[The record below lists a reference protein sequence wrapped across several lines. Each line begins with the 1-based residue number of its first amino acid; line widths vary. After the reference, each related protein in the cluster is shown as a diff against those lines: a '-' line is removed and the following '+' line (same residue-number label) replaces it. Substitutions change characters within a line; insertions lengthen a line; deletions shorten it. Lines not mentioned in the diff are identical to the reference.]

1 MTRNME
7 IKYTIVNE
15 NLKNQPKKAT
25 SGSAGFDLTAC
36 VDGPVVI
43 NPNQSVII
51 PSGIAISI
59 GDQSF
64 VGLVFARSGLA
75 IKHGIALSNGVGV
88 IDSDY
93 TGEIKVG
100 LVNLSDKPYTVHSS
114 DRIAQIVIMPIASVQ
129 FVLTDKLEQTQR
141 GENGFGSTG
150 K

>member
-1 MTRNME
+1 MKIEYTVVQETNN
-7 IKYTIVNE
+7 IKP
-15 NLKNQPKKAT
+15 QKAT
-25 SGSAGFDLTAC
+25 KGSAGFDLTAC
-36 VDGPVVI
+36 IDEPMII
-43 NPNQSVII
+43 NPKQSVIV

-59 GDQSF
+59 GDENF

-100 LVNLSDKPYTVHSS
+100 LVNLSDKPYTVQPS
-114 DRIAQIVIMPIASVQ
+114 DRIAQIVIMPIASVE
-129 FVLTDKLEQTQR
+129 FVLVNKLVETIR